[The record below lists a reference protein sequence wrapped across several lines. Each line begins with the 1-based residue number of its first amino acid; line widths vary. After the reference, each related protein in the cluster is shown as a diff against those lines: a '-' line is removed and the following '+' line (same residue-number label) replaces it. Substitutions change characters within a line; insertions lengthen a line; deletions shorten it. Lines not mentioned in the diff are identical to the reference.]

1 MSQLITLG
9 SELIRI
15 NPQNT
20 THLQYSY
27 NQGRSWLDRYIGSTP
42 GRFLDLQVA
51 GTQIIALTAKGTYYF
66 KDSGRTWL
74 FRSK

>member
-20 THLQYSY
+20 TRLQYSY

-42 GRFLDLQVA
+42 GRFLDLQRDV
-51 GTQIIALTAKGTYYF
+51 
-66 KDSGRTWL
+66 L
-74 FRSK
+74 FQRFRPHLAI

>member
-1 MSQLITLG
+1 MSQLISLG

-27 NQGRSWLDRYIGSTP
+27 NQGR
-42 GRFLDLQVA
+42 
-51 GTQIIALTAKGTYYF
+51 
-66 KDSGRTWL
+66 TWL

>member
-27 NQGRSWLDRYIGSTP
+27 NQGQLAGQIHWFHPRPIFGLASCRHANNCTNRQRDVLFQ
-42 GRFLDLQVA
+42 RFRPHLA
-51 GTQIIALTAKGTYYF
+51 I
-66 KDSGRTWL
+66 
-74 FRSK
+74 

>member
-1 MSQLITLG
+1 MSQIVQVGNEIL
-9 SELIRI
+9 RI
-15 NPQNT
+15 SPKNPC
-20 THLQYSY
+20 HIEYSY

-51 GTQIIALTAKGTYYF
+51 GTQIIALTAKGTYYS

>member
-20 THLQYSY
+20 TRLQYSY
-27 NQGRSWLDRYIGSTP
+27 NQGRSWLDRYIG
-42 GRFLDLQVA
+42 RFLDLQIA
-51 GTQIIALTAKGTYYF
+51 GTQIIALTSKGTYYS